1 MGGGRPRQPSVRVN
15 PVTRAFAKGQL
26 GRAAVE
32 RPGAPGGRRV
42 CAWMVTLRS
51 GAGSSRCLGCAG
63 GRGSVG
69 RQAAG
74 ARTQTGDPSN
84 GGSAQTEYCA
94 SSRGLSPRS
103 DTGWVSAPPFLQN
116 ILHPS
121 RILRCGHPRGR
132 DGKGSHGRRPGQ
144 EALPR
149 GGGGGYRSQDCWWL
163 RTRLGGLGSL
173 WSQEGPSLTPLRS

>member
-15 PVTRAFAKGQL
+15 PVKLAFAKGQL

-42 CAWMVTLRS
+42 CAWNGDSQVWGREQPVS
-51 GAGSSRCLGCAG
+51 GVRRREGTCRPAGR
-63 GRGSVG
+63 RGKDP
-69 RQAAG
+69 
-74 ARTQTGDPSN
+74 TGDPSN

-94 SSRGLSPRS
+94 SSRGLSPSS
-103 DTGWVSAPPFLQN
+103 DTAWVSAPPFLQN

-121 RILRCGHPRGR
+121 RILRCGHPRGG

-163 RTRLGGLGSL
+163 RTRLGGLGSV
-173 WSQEGPSLTPLRS
+173 WTQEGPSLTLLRS